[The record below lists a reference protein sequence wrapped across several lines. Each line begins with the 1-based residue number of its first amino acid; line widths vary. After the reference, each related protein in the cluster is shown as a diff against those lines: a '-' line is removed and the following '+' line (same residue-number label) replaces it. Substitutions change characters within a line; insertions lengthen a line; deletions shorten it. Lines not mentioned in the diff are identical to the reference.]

1 MQTAQPTNNGNVF
14 RDAQPMQPVQPM
26 MNIPPMQT
34 VQPMQP
40 VQPMQTQPMQP
51 HPAALAKPKSVP
63 QHRAMNSVQRG
74 NDSVLNVLT
83 GEPSPSQ
90 SYPASSNSSTKTS
103 PQKEDLSQPGS
114 ANASIKPDDPFADM
128 PDPFA
133 DISGNTFEDA
143 AQPKTAAKPTQPQPA
158 KVVPPAN
165 NDPFGDI
172 GGSAFDDPLMSMAAP
187 PATKKQPKVAAKAKP
202 AVLEKQNSDN
212 IILDMFAQA
221 APADPNH
228 PKPAQAKAQK
238 AAPSKAVDDNPFD
251 AANPFGSTAN
261 VADSSNP
268 FASVDNLADNP
279 FGDSVED
286 LTADGA
292 DDNPFAMFTPMDNQ
306 SAKKKE
312 DDPFMAD
319 RDPFADM

>member
-1 MQTAQPTNNGNVF
+1 
-14 RDAQPMQPVQPM
+14 
-26 MNIPPMQT
+26 
-34 VQPMQP
+34 
-40 VQPMQTQPMQP
+40 
-51 HPAALAKPKSVP
+51 
-63 QHRAMNSVQRG
+63 
-74 NDSVLNVLT
+74 
-83 GEPSPSQ
+83 
-90 SYPASSNSSTKTS
+90 
-103 PQKEDLSQPGS
+103 
-114 ANASIKPDDPFADM
+114 M

-143 AQPKTAAKPTQPQPA
+143 AQPKTAAKPTQPQQAQPA
-158 KVVPPAN
+158 KVTTAKKPPAN
-165 NDPFGDI
+165 NDPFADI

-187 PATKKQPKVAAKAKP
+187 PATKKQPKAAAKAKP

-251 AANPFGSTAN
+251 AANPFGSTAI

-286 LTADGA
+286 ITADGAA